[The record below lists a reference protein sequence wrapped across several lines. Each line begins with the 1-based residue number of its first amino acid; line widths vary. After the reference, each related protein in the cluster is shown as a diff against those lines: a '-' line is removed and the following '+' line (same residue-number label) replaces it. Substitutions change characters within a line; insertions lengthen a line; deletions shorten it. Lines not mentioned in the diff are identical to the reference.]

1 MNYFS
6 VFLWEEKDDTS
17 LKVTVC
23 SIVHNHNHSI
33 ASQKMIIE
41 MLMKILRPKMKM
53 RRPNFSVTLW

>member
-23 SIVHNHNHSI
+23 SIVHNHSI
-33 ASQKMIIE
+33 ASQKIIIE

-53 RRPNFSVTLW
+53 WRPNFSVTLW